1 MYVLYEKF
9 DIPPQREVED
19 DLYFNSKYL
28 LKPSANFAEMEHIY
42 EEILSPCKRLKVSG
56 NGLPQGAP
64 HSIPPLK
71 GYQAPPPSVM
81 STDDKKSRP
90 LKVLQNEGQI
100 RLSAYMNFGLLTVH
114 VIQARHLTSK
124 SSPLCN
130 AVVKMSLVPDDTRKS
145 RCRTDVVNG
154 SNNPLFDEKFSF
166 ELFEEDN
173 NKRLLISLWNKEAN
187 NNEFLGC
194 TSFGIRHLINGRKDT
209 DGWYY
214 LLTEEVGRKKH
225 LKVSSKNQPK
235 LQVRSQRENV
245 PPVNKD
251 VWGMESV
258 TVTVHRGE
266 HGYGFSV
273 IESCPVKVGRV
284 DRGSPADHAGLCPG
298 DCIIRVNNQ
307 NVSRS
312 QSASVAKLVKN
323 SGPTLIIDLQ
333 RPKSYEILETP
344 SWQQVLPPN
353 SSIEH
358 MELRR
363 GQDDNNSGELSDDSK
378 GTDGSVDEG
387 VFSLPS
393 HLITSTPLPL
403 FMNGHQTVPTRDK
416 RKQEAIHRLMSIEME
431 FIDVMHAGMQRYSRP
446 LRHCILNPR
455 QHFTLFQN
463 IEKLV
468 TISEYHLKQIH
479 DNMPS
484 FCSDTEGSF
493 TSSEGGQNFSIGMIY
508 QSKVHMLSQAY
519 ELYSKG
525 LGEANELLL
534 ELRKS
539 TEFVKFVKDPPLE
552 PQQPS
557 ISTFLTKPVHHIR
570 EMYQVLQDIFINTL
584 NEESDFKGLKQV
596 VESLNECVGNISNY
610 SCVDRVPSISSLASS
625 TGSTGHSKTETNS
638 MSGKGTLAPS
648 CSMNTVRSVD
658 SEVARIQDR
667 LVFSSNA
674 GKFQLCTEDRHLIY
688 AGDMFRWEGTTWKK
702 LFVLLFSDILVQT
715 EQDRSDQL
723 HVLYEPVF
731 LKHIT
736 QVDGQRNHTT
746 ELVLHFASET
756 TPQGVPITHKM
767 LFRAP
772 TTELKYTWKS
782 LLEQK
787 VHNVRGITTDYYSL
801 SDCSAGSA
809 VII

>member
-1 MYVLYEKF
+1 
-9 DIPPQREVED
+9 
-19 DLYFNSKYL
+19 
-28 LKPSANFAEMEHIY
+28 MEHIY
-42 EEILSPCKRLKVSG
+42 EEILSPCKRLKVSS
-56 NGLPQGAP
+56 NVLPDGLHHPNL
-64 HSIPPLK
+64 PLK
-71 GYQAPPPSVM
+71 GYHAPPPSVM
-81 STDDKKSRP
+81 SSEDKKTRP

-124 SSPLCN
+124 FSPLCN
-130 AVVKMSLVPDDTRKS
+130 AIVKMSLVRDETRKS
-145 RCRTDVVNG
+145 RCRTEVVNG

-166 ELFEEDN
+166 ELLEEDN
-173 NKRLLISLWNKEAN
+173 NKRLLISVWNKESGN
-187 NNEFLGC
+187 SEFLGC
-194 TSFGIRHLINGRKDT
+194 TSFGIRHLINPRKDT

-225 LKVSSKNQPK
+225 LKLSSKNQPK
-235 LQVRSQRENV
+235 LQVRNQRENV
-245 PPVNKD
+245 PPINKD
-251 VWGMESV
+251 IWGMESL

-273 IESCPVKVGRV
+273 VESCPVKVGRV

-312 QSASVAKLVKN
+312 QSASVAKLVK
-323 SGPTLIIDLQ
+323 SAGPTLTIDIQ
-333 RPKSYEILETP
+333 RSKAYEILDSA

-353 SSIEH
+353 SSIEQ

-363 GQDDNNSGELSDDSK
+363 GQDDNNSGELSDDSHR
-378 GTDGSVDEG
+378 TDGSVDEG
-387 VFSLPS
+387 IFSLPS

-403 FMNGHQTVPTRDK
+403 FLNGHQTVPTPDK
-416 RKQEAIHRLMSIEME
+416 RKQEAIHRLMSIEMD

-468 TISEYHLKQIH
+468 TISEYHLKQIN

-493 TSSEGGQNFSIGMIY
+493 TSSEGGHNFSIGMIY

-519 ELYSKG
+519 DLYSKG
-525 LGEANELLL
+525 LGEANDLLSD
-534 ELRKS
+534 LRRS
-539 TEFVKFVKDPPLE
+539 TEFVKFVREPPLE

-557 ISTFLTKPVHHIR
+557 ISTFLTRPVHHIR
-570 EMYQVLQDIFINTL
+570 ELYQVLQDIFMNTS
-584 NEESDFKGLKQV
+584 NEESDFRGLKQV

-625 TGSTGHSKTETNS
+625 TGSTGHSKTEAGS
-638 MSGKGTLAPS
+638 VSGKGVLAPS
-648 CSMNTVRSVD
+648 CSMNTVRSID

-667 LVFSSNA
+667 LVFSSKVL
-674 GKFQLCTEDRHLIY
+674 KFQLCTEDRHLIY

-723 HVLYEPVF
+723 HVMYEPVY

-746 ELVLHFASET
+746 ELVIHHASNT
-756 TPQGVPITHKM
+756 TPQGIPITHKM

-787 VHNVRGITTDYYSL
+787 VHNVRGTSTTDYYSL
-801 SDCSAGSA
+801 SDCSGSA

>member
-1 MYVLYEKF
+1 
-9 DIPPQREVED
+9 
-19 DLYFNSKYL
+19 
-28 LKPSANFAEMEHIY
+28 MEHIY
-42 EEILSPCKRLKVSG
+42 EEILSPCKRLKVSRNVIP
-56 NGLPQGAP
+56 NGLPP
-64 HSIPPLK
+64 MK
-71 GYQAPPPSVM
+71 GYHAPPSSVI
-81 STDDKKSRP
+81 SADDKKSRP

-124 SSPLCN
+124 ATPLCN
-130 AVVKMSLVPDDTRKS
+130 AMVKMSLVPDETRKS
-145 RCRTDVVNG
+145 RCRTEVVNG

-166 ELFEEDN
+166 ELLEEDN
-173 NKRLLISLWNKEAN
+173 NKRLLISVWNKGAGN
-187 NNEFLGC
+187 SEFLGC
-194 TSFGIRHLINGRKDT
+194 TSFGICHLINPRKDT

-235 LQVRSQRENV
+235 LQVRNQRENV
-245 PPVNKD
+245 PPINKD
-251 VWGMESV
+251 MWGMESV
-258 TVTVHRGE
+258 SVTVHRGE

-284 DRGSPADHAGLCPG
+284 DRGSPADIAGLCPG
-298 DCIIRVNNQ
+298 DCIVRVNNQ

-323 SGPTLIIDLQ
+323 VGPTLVIDIH
-333 RPKSYEILETP
+333 RPRAFEILDNP
-344 SWQQVLPPN
+344 SWQQVLPSN
-353 SSIEH
+353 YSIEH

-363 GQDDNNSGELSDDSK
+363 GQDNNSGEFSDDSK
-378 GTDGSVDEG
+378 GTEGSVDEG
-387 VFSLPS
+387 IFSLPS

-403 FMNGHQTVPTRDK
+403 FMNGHQTVPTPDK
-416 RKQEAIHRLMSIEME
+416 RKQEAIHRLMSIEMD
-431 FIDVMHAGMQRYSRP
+431 FIDIMHAGMQRYSRP
-446 LRHCILNPR
+446 LRHCILNPKH
-455 QHFTLFQN
+455 HFTLFQN

-493 TSSEGGQNFSIGMIY
+493 TSSEGGHNFSIGMIY
-508 QSKVHMLSQAY
+508 HSKVHMLSQAY
-519 ELYSKG
+519 DLYSKG
-525 LGEANELLL
+525 LGEANELLSD
-534 ELRKS
+534 LRKS
-539 TEFVKFVKDPPLE
+539 TEFVKFVREPPLE

-557 ISTFLTKPVHHIR
+557 ISTFLTRPVHHIR
-570 EMYQVLQDIFINTL
+570 ELYQVLQDIFINTSS
-584 NEESDFKGLKQV
+584 EDSDFKNLKQV
-596 VESLNECVGNISNY
+596 VESLNECVGSISNY

-625 TGSTGHSKTETNS
+625 SGSNGHSKSEANS
-638 MSGKGTLAPS
+638 VSGKAILAPS
-648 CSMNTVRSVD
+648 CSMNTVQSID

-667 LVFSSNA
+667 LVFPSNVVR
-674 GKFQLCTEDRHLIY
+674 FQLCTEDRHLIY

-702 LFVLLFSDILVQT
+702 LFVLLFSDVLIQT
-715 EQDRSDQL
+715 EQDRNDHL
-723 HVLYEPVF
+723 HVLYEPVH

-736 QVDGQRNHTT
+736 QLDGQRYHST
-746 ELVLHFASET
+746 ELVIHYAADT
-756 TPQGVPITHKM
+756 TPQGIPITHKM

-787 VHNVRGITTDYYSL
+787 VQSLGGISTEYYSL
-801 SDCSAGSA
+801 SDCSGSA

>member
-1 MYVLYEKF
+1 MKDYILM
-9 DIPPQREVED
+9 
-19 DLYFNSKYL
+19 NKYL
-28 LKPSANFAEMEHIY
+28 LKSSANTVEMEHIY

-56 NGLPQGAP
+56 NVLPDGLHQPN
-64 HSIPPLK
+64 PPLK

-81 STDDKKSRP
+81 SSEDKKSRP
-90 LKVLQNEGQI
+90 LKVLQNEGQV

-124 SSPLCN
+124 STPLCN
-130 AVVKMSLVPDDTRKS
+130 AIVKMSLVPDETRKS
-145 RCRTDVVNG
+145 RCRTEVVKG

-166 ELFEEDN
+166 ELLEEDN
-173 NKRLLISLWNKEAN
+173 SKRLLISVWNKEAGN
-187 NNEFLGC
+187 SEFLGC
-194 TSFGIRHLINGRKDT
+194 TSFGIRHLINPRKDT

-235 LQVRSQRENV
+235 LQVRNQRENV
-245 PPVNKD
+245 PPINKD
-251 VWGMESV
+251 VWGLESL

-273 IESCPVKVGRV
+273 VESCPVKVGRV

-312 QSASVAKLVKN
+312 QSASVAKLVK
-323 SGPTLIIDLQ
+323 SAGPTLIIDIQ
-333 RPKSYEILETP
+333 RSKAYEILDTP

-353 SSIEH
+353 SSLEQ

-363 GQDDNNSGELSDDSK
+363 GQDDNSGEFSDDSK
-378 GTDGSVDEG
+378 GTDNSVDEG
-387 VFSLPS
+387 IFSLPS

-403 FMNGHQTVPTRDK
+403 FMNGHQTVPTANK
-416 RKQEAIHRLMSIEME
+416 RKQEAIHRLMSIEMD

-493 TSSEGGQNFSIGMIY
+493 TSSEGGHSFSIGMIY

-519 ELYSKG
+519 DLYSKG
-525 LGEANELLL
+525 LGEANELLSD
-534 ELRKS
+534 LRKS
-539 TEFVKFVKDPPLE
+539 TEFVKFVRDPPLE

-557 ISTFLTKPVHHIR
+557 ISTFLTRPVHHIR
-570 EMYQVLQDIFINTL
+570 EMYQVLQDIFINTT
-584 NEESDFKGLKQV
+584 NDDSDFKGLKQV

-625 TGSTGHSKTETNS
+625 TGSTGHSKTESNS
-638 MSGKGTLAPS
+638 ASGRGILAPS
-648 CSMNTVRSVD
+648 CSMNTVRSID

-667 LVFSSNA
+667 LVFSSNIM
-674 GKFQLCTEDRHLIY
+674 KFQLCTEDRHLIY

-723 HVLYEPVF
+723 HVMFEPVY
-731 LKHIT
+731 LKHMT

-746 ELVLHFASET
+746 ELVLHYAADT
-756 TPQGVPITHKM
+756 TPQGIPITHKM

-787 VHNVRGITTDYYSL
+787 IHNVRGTTTDYYSL
-801 SDCSAGSA
+801 SDCSGSA